1 MAKTAK
7 LYSPTVADCVA
18 EMLKYDVEERIG
30 AGELAVA
37 VFLQAGEEKTD
48 QEKPTEGRNNG

>member
-1 MAKTAK
+1 M
-7 LYSPTVADCVA
+7 A